1 MRALAAGPVVMCTG
15 LMLSR
20 MAITGDHQKY
30 VRPGMGPY
38 LIVAGALLLILGLVT
53 TVQAVR
59 DEDRALDDDQPS
71 HDEPGDDHG
80 HAHRPGHV
88 AGRLSYLLIA
98 PLIAVVIFSPPAL
111 GSFAVE
117 RSAAVQIQPTE
128 TIDAYP
134 SLTSTEPTEMTL
146 FEFTNRAYDR
156 SGASFAGKPVTL
168 TGFVHRERDGKG
180 FQLARYQIACCAA
193 DALSAVVRVVGAG
206 PSPRRDSWVTV
217 TGTFTAMDAGGTAE
231 IAATQIRPITPPAF
245 PYE

>member
-1 MRALAAGPVVMCTG
+1 MRALVGGPVVLCIG
-15 LMLSR
+15 LMLTR

-38 LIVAGALLLILGLVT
+38 LTVAGVLLVILGLVT

-59 DEDRALDDDQPS
+59 DQDHDLDGAVPEDAS
-71 HDEPGDDHG
+71 GDAHG

-88 AGRLSYLLIA
+88 GSRMSYLLIA

-117 RSAAVQIQPTE
+117 RSAAVQIRPAQGFE
-128 TIDAYP
+128 AYEP
-134 SLTSTEPTEMTL
+134 LTSSEPTEMTL
-146 FEFTNRAYDR
+146 FEFTQRAYDR
-156 SGASFAGKPVTL
+156 SGASFDGKQVTL
-168 TGFVHRERDGKG
+168 TGFVHRERDGEG
-180 FQLARYQIACCAA
+180 FSLARYQIACCAA

-217 TGTFTAMDAGGTAE
+217 TGTFTSMDEDGTAE
-231 IAATQIRPITPPAF
+231 IVASRVRPITPPSF